1 MADISMDEAKAK
13 YWILEVR
20 NEINAVEGVLLRVS
34 TACSSMVGDDDSIMQ
49 GVYKLGTLLEASWMN
64 LCNTFKNA
72 IENIG
77 SAISTLGQ
85 KGQEVVNEVEETSAK
100 ARRYS

>member
-34 TACSSMVGDDDSIMQ
+34 TACSSM
-49 GVYKLGTLLEASWMN
+49 KRASP
-64 LCNTFKNA
+64 L
-72 IENIG
+72 
-77 SAISTLGQ
+77 
-85 KGQEVVNEVEETSAK
+85 
-100 ARRYS
+100 